1 MKIIHNKTK
10 RSLKPPKEVDIA
22 MVQEIVSKER
32 SLLPSLMTEFEPW
45 NSHTGKRE
53 LTR

>member
-10 RSLKPPKEVDIA
+10 SNLITPKEVDIA

-32 SLLPSLMTEFEPW
+32 SLLPSLMTKFDPW
-45 NSHTGKRE
+45 KSHTGRRE